1 MGNTPGTPTTAMPS
15 LTLAPQIRDDENRR
29 ND

>member
-1 MGNTPGTPTTAMPS
+1 MAESPCTPTTARPS
-15 LTLAPQIRDDENRR
+15 LTLAPLIRDYENRR